1 MHEFNYLSSFQKNK
15 DQDKDSG
22 ELLFS
27 FKEYIIKKLIYIYN
41 VGYFGNYGP
50 TY

>member
-1 MHEFNYLSSFQKNK
+1 MHEFNYLSSFQKNT
-15 DQDKDSG
+15 DQDKDYG

-27 FKEYIIKKLIYIYN
+27 FKEYIIKKLIYTYN